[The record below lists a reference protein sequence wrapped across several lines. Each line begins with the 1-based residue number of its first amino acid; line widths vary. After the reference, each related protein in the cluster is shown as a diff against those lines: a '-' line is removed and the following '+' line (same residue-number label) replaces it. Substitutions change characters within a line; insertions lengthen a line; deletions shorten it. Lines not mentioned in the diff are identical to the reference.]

1 MAKMQL
7 STRNRLPG
15 TIVEVEKGDVMA
27 KVTMRVGDDHLVSL
41 ITRESAEEM
50 GLEESKRV
58 IALIKAT
65 DVMLMVRDESE

>member
-50 GLEESKRV
+50 GLEESKQV

>member
-1 MAKMQL
+1 MAKMRL
-7 STRNRLPG
+7 STRNKLPG

-50 GLEESKRV
+50 GLEESRQV
-58 IALIKAT
+58 VALIKAT
-65 DVMLMVRDESE
+65 DVMLMVRD

>member
-1 MAKMQL
+1 MAKMRL

-15 TIVEVEKGDVMA
+15 TVVEVVKGDVMA

-50 GLEESKRV
+50 GLAASQQV

-65 DVMLMVRDESE
+65 DVMLMTRDELE